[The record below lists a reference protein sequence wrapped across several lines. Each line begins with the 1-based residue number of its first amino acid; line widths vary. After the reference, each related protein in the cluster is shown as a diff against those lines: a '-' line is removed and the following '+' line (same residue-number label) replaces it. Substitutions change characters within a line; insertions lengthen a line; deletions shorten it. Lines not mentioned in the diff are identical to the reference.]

1 MVAPA
6 VTRSPRRVHA
16 ATAPTVSTAE
26 LARTIQQAVEHLW
39 PEVRRRVPGLGKS
52 KAKWSRR
59 DEVIIVTGARLG
71 DTDVNVP
78 EELAEALLAPYLGE
92 VTVHIR
98 WRRRRT

>member
-6 VTRSPRRVHA
+6 VARSPWRVRA
-16 ATAPTVSTAE
+16 AAPTVSTAE
-26 LARTIQQAVEHLW
+26 LARTMQQAVEQLW
-39 PEVRRRVPGLGKS
+39 PSVRQRVPGLGRS
-52 KAKWSRR
+52 KAKWSPR

-92 VTVHIR
+92 VTVHIQ
-98 WRRRRT
+98 RRRRRR